1 LNSTFEFRLVLAPN
15 YLLMTLIR
23 ISVTQVVTQ
32 TTIHDT
38 ENKNK
43 QGGKEKKETLASQI
57 HREH

>member
-23 ISVTQVVTQ
+23 VSITQGVTQ
-32 TTIHDT
+32 TTIHGT
-38 ENKNK
+38 ENKSK